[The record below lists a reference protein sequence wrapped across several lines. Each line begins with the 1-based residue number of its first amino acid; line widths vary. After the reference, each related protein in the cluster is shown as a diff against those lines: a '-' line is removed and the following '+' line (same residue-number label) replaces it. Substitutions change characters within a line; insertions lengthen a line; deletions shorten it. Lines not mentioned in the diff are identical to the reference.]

1 MFLGHYAAALAAK
14 RAAPRTSLGT
24 LVFASQ
30 LLDLIWPIFLLLGWE
45 RVRIDPGNTAF
56 TPLDFESYPISHSLV
71 AVLGWSLLAGGAYL
85 VLRKDR
91 RGALVV
97 ALVVASHWVLDWI
110 THRPDLALV
119 PGAGTKVG
127 LELWRSVAAT
137 VAVELTVWVGAVWI
151 YVRTTRPR
159 DARGIVAFWS
169 MVTVLTL
176 IYVGSLFGPPPPDV
190 TSLAVVSLVLWA
202 VVPWAAWADRHRERT
217 FPSS

>member
-24 LVFASQ
+24 LVFACQ

-71 AVLGWSLLAGGAYL
+71 AVLGWSLLVGGAYL

-91 RGALVV
+91 RGAVVV

-119 PGAGTKVG
+119 PGAGPKVG

-137 VAVELTVWVGAVWI
+137 VAVELTLWVGAVWI
-151 YVRTTRPR
+151 YVRTTRPA
-159 DARGIVAFWS
+159 DGRGIVAFWS
-169 MVTVLTL
+169 MVSVLTL
-176 IYVGSLFGPPPPDV
+176 IYVGNLFGPPPPDV
-190 TSLAVVSLVLWA
+190 TSLAVVSLVLWV
-202 VVPWAAWADRHRERT
+202 VVPWAAWADRHRQRRFT
-217 FPSS
+217 SS